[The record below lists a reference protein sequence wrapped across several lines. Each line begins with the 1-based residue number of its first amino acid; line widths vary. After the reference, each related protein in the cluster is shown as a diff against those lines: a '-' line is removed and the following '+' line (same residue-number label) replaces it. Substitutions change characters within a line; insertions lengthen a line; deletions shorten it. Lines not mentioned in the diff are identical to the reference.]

1 MKLNLIFF
9 AIFIILICKNSW
21 AFSVENAIDFAIKNN
36 HEIKLYEDKLK
47 NSKNFN
53 YRAIAEFL
61 PKISFNIQ
69 SGERVNNNY
78 LDDNR
83 NDQKKTKFHSRDI
96 SVEQNIFN
104 GFSSIINLK
113 KSDKQYI
120 IELLNL
126 KDKKQNLAVEVAR
139 FYANIFWQK
148 KNLESYKKILKFY
161 QQILDIKSQKFA
173 SKLIDK
179 EELIQEQ
186 IELSNLNQKI
196 LSEELEL
203 VKNHQDFFALVGAEF
218 EGDIKIDITKNNFK
232 KSEVLQKIEQNFLLQ
247 SKYLK
252 YQLSLDDQ
260 SSRTSEFLP
269 KISIISNISKQKNN
283 LYYADKEINNR
294 SIILNFSIPIFQ
306 QGLEFIDYK
315 SSKNQSAIVLDEYQI
330 YKNNLIADISK
341 ASDEI
346 DVTSQNLIIC
356 YEIMNFLEEK
366 KRILQSKHNAKI
378 IDLIE
383 FYNAEIALEEQK
395 ITHNKL
401 ENLLTI
407 SCYKVLGLIGEVD
420 V

>member
-1 MKLNLIFF
+1 MKLNPIFF
-9 AIFIILICKNSW
+9 AIFIILINKNSW
-21 AFSVENAIDFAIKNN
+21 AFSVENAIDFALKNN
-36 HEIKLYEDKLK
+36 YEIKLYEDKLK

-61 PKISFNIQ
+61 PKISVNIQ
-69 SGERVNNNY
+69 SGERVNNNS
-78 LDDNR
+78 LDENR
-83 NDQKKTKFHSRDI
+83 NDQKKTKFSSREI

-104 GFSSIINLK
+104 GFSSIINFK
-113 KSDKQYI
+113 KSDKQYL

-126 KDKKQNLAVEVAR
+126 KDKKQNLAVEVVK

-148 KNLESYKKILKFY
+148 KNLESYKKILKVT

-173 SKLIDK
+173 LKLIDK

-203 VKNHQDFFALVGAEF
+203 IKNHQDFFALVGAEF
-218 EGDIKIDITKNNFK
+218 EGDEKIDITKKNFK
-232 KSEVLQKIEQNFLLQ
+232 KNEVLQKIEQNFLLQ

-252 YQLSLDDQ
+252 YQLSLDDH
-260 SSRTSEFLP
+260 SSRISEFLP

-315 SSKNQSAIVLDEYQI
+315 SSKNQSEIVLDEYQI

-346 DVTSQNLIIC
+346 NATSQNLIIC
-356 YEIMNFLEEK
+356 YEILNFLEEK
-366 KRILQSKHNAKI
+366 RRIAQSKHNAKI

-401 ENLLTI
+401 ENVLTI
-407 SCYKVLGLIGEVD
+407 SCYKVLGLIGEVN

>member
-1 MKLNLIFF
+1 MKLNPIFF

-61 PKISFNIQ
+61 PKISLNIQ
-69 SGERVNNNY
+69 SGERVNNNS
-78 LDDNR
+78 LKDNQL
-83 NDQKKTKFHSRDI
+83 DQKKTKFSSREI

-113 KSDKQYI
+113 KSDKQYL

-148 KNLESYKKILKFY
+148 KNLESYKKILKITK
-161 QQILDIKSQKFA
+161 QILDIKSRKFA

-179 EELIQEQ
+179 EELIQYQ

-196 LSEELEL
+196 LSEEFEL
-203 VKNHQDFFALVGAEF
+203 IKNHQDFFSLVGAEF
-218 EGDIKIDITKNNFK
+218 VGDEKINIVKKNFK
-232 KSEVLQKIEQNFLLQ
+232 KNEVLQKIEQNFLLQ

-252 YQLSLDDQ
+252 YQLSLDEQ

-315 SSKNQSAIVLDEYQI
+315 SSKNQSEIILDEYQI

-341 ASDEI
+341 AMDEI
-346 DVTSQNLIIC
+346 DATSQNLIIC
-356 YEIMNFLEEK
+356 YEILNFLEEK
-366 KRILQSKHNAKI
+366 RRIVQSKHNAKI

-401 ENLLTI
+401 ENVLTI
-407 SCYKVLGLIGEVD
+407 SCYRVLGLIGEVN

>member
-83 NDQKKTKFHSRDI
+83 NDQKKTKFHSREI

-113 KSDKQYI
+113 KSDKQYL

-148 KNLESYKKILKFY
+148 KNLESYKKILKITK
-161 QQILDIKSQKFA
+161 QILDIKSRKFA

-203 VKNHQDFFALVGAEF
+203 IKNHQDFFALVGAEF

-315 SSKNQSAIVLDEYQI
+315 SSKNQSEIVLDEYQI

-346 DVTSQNLIIC
+346 DATSKNLIIC
-356 YEIMNFLEEK
+356 YEILNFLEEK

-407 SCYKVLGLIGEVD
+407 SCYKVLGLIGEVN

>member
-1 MKLNLIFF
+1 MKLNPIFF
-9 AIFIILICKNSW
+9 AIFIILINKNSW
-21 AFSVENAIDFAIKNN
+21 AFSVENAIDFALKNN
-36 HEIKLYEDKLK
+36 YEIKLYEDKLK

-61 PKISFNIQ
+61 PKISVNIQ
-69 SGERVNNNY
+69 SGERVNNNS
-78 LDDNR
+78 LDENR
-83 NDQKKTKFHSRDI
+83 NDQKKTKFSSREI

-104 GFSSIINLK
+104 GFSSIINFK
-113 KSDKQYI
+113 KSDKQYL

-126 KDKKQNLAVEVAR
+126 KDKKQNLAVEVVK

-148 KNLESYKKILKFY
+148 KNLESYKKILKVT

-173 SKLIDK
+173 LKLIDK

-218 EGDIKIDITKNNFK
+218 EGDEKIDITKKNFK
-232 KSEVLQKIEQNFLLQ
+232 KNEVLPKIEQNFLLQ

-315 SSKNQSAIVLDEYQI
+315 SSKNQSEIVLDEYQI

-346 DVTSQNLIIC
+346 NATSQNLIIC
-356 YEIMNFLEEK
+356 YEILNFLEEK
-366 KRILQSKHNAKI
+366 RRIAQSKHNAKI

-401 ENLLTI
+401 ENVLTI
-407 SCYKVLGLIGEVD
+407 TCYKVLGLIGEVN

>member
-21 AFSVENAIDFAIKNN
+21 AFSVENAIDFALKNN
-36 HEIKLYEDKLK
+36 YEIKLYEDKLK

-61 PKISFNIQ
+61 PKISVNIQ
-69 SGERVNNNY
+69 SGERVNNNS
-78 LDDNR
+78 LDENR
-83 NDQKKTKFHSRDI
+83 NDQKKTKFSSREI

-104 GFSSIINLK
+104 GFSSIINFK
-113 KSDKQYI
+113 KSDKQYL

-126 KDKKQNLAVEVAR
+126 KDKKQNLAVEVVK

-148 KNLESYKKILKFY
+148 KNLESYKKILKVT

-173 SKLIDK
+173 LKLIDK

-218 EGDIKIDITKNNFK
+218 EGDEKIDITKKNFK
-232 KSEVLQKIEQNFLLQ
+232 KNEVLPKIEQNFLLQ

-315 SSKNQSAIVLDEYQI
+315 SSKNQSEIVLDEYQI

-346 DVTSQNLIIC
+346 NATSQNLIIC
-356 YEIMNFLEEK
+356 YEILNFLEEK
-366 KRILQSKHNAKI
+366 RRIAQSKHNAKI

-401 ENLLTI
+401 ENVLTI
-407 SCYKVLGLIGEVD
+407 SCYKVLGLIGEVN

>member
-9 AIFIILICKNSW
+9 AIFIILINKNSW

-47 NSKNFN
+47 NSKNLN

-69 SGERVNNNY
+69 SGERVNNNS
-78 LDDNR
+78 LDENQ
-83 NDQKKTKFHSRDI
+83 NDQKKTKFSSREI

-104 GFSSIINLK
+104 GFSSIINFK
-113 KSDKQYI
+113 KSDKQYL

-148 KNLESYKKILKFY
+148 KNLESYKKILKVT

-173 SKLIDK
+173 LKLIDK

-203 VKNHQDFFALVGAEF
+203 IKNHQDFFALVGAEF
-218 EGDIKIDITKNNFK
+218 EGDEKIDITKKNFK
-232 KSEVLQKIEQNFLLQ
+232 KNEVLQKIEQNFLLQ

-315 SSKNQSAIVLDEYQI
+315 SSKNQSEIVLDEYQI

-356 YEIMNFLEEK
+356 YEILNFLEEK

-407 SCYKVLGLIGEVD
+407 SCYKVLGLIGEVN

>member
-1 MKLNLIFF
+1 MKLNPIFF

-36 HEIKLYEDKLK
+36 YEIKLCEDKLK

-61 PKISFNIQ
+61 PKISVNIQ
-69 SGERVNNNY
+69 SGERVNNNSSK
-78 LDDNR
+78 DDLIN
-83 NDQKKTKFHSRDI
+83 QKKTKFNSREI

-104 GFSSIINLK
+104 GFSSVINLK
-113 KSDKQYI
+113 KSDKQYL

-148 KNLESYKKILKFY
+148 KNLESYKKILNITQK
-161 QQILDIKSQKFA
+161 ILDIKSRKFA

-179 EELIQEQ
+179 EELIQYQ

-203 VKNHQDFFALVGAEF
+203 IKNHQDFYSLVGAEF
-218 EGDIKIDITKNNFK
+218 VGDEKINIAKKSFK
-232 KSEVLQKIEQNFLLQ
+232 KNEVLQKIEQNFLLQ

-252 YQLSLDDQ
+252 YQLSLDEQ
-260 SSRTSEFLP
+260 SSRISEFLP

-306 QGLEFIDYK
+306 QGLEFIEYK
-315 SSKNQSAIVLDEYQI
+315 SSKSQSEIVLDEYQI

-346 DVTSQNLIIC
+346 DASSQNLIIC
-356 YEIMNFLEEK
+356 YKILNFLEEK
-366 KRILQSKHNAKI
+366 RRIIQSKHNAKI

-395 ITHNKL
+395 ITQNKL
-401 ENLLTI
+401 ENVLTI
-407 SCYKVLGLIGEVD
+407 SCYKVLGLIGEVN

>member
-1 MKLNLIFF
+1 MKLNPIFF
-9 AIFIILICKNSW
+9 TIFIILICKNSW
-21 AFSVENAIDFAIKNN
+21 AFSVENAIDFALKNN
-36 HEIKLYEDKLK
+36 YEIKLYEDKLK

-61 PKISFNIQ
+61 PKISVNIQ
-69 SGERVNNNY
+69 SGERVNNNS
-78 LDDNR
+78 LDENR
-83 NDQKKTKFHSRDI
+83 NDQKKTKFSSREI

-104 GFSSIINLK
+104 GFSSIINFK
-113 KSDKQYI
+113 KSDKQYL

-126 KDKKQNLAVEVAR
+126 KDKKQNLAVEVVK

-148 KNLESYKKILKFY
+148 KNLESYKKILKVT

-173 SKLIDK
+173 LKLIDK
-179 EELIQEQ
+179 EELIQEKIQ
-186 IELSNLNQKI
+186 LSNLNQKI

-218 EGDIKIDITKNNFK
+218 EGDKKIDITKNNFK
-232 KSEVLQKIEQNFLLQ
+232 KNKVLQKIEQNFLLQ

-315 SSKNQSAIVLDEYQI
+315 SSKNQSEIVLDEYQI

-346 DVTSQNLIIC
+346 NATSQNLIIC
-356 YEIMNFLEEK
+356 YEILNFLEEK
-366 KRILQSKHNAKI
+366 RRIAQSKHNAKI

-401 ENLLTI
+401 ENVLTI
-407 SCYKVLGLIGEVD
+407 TCYKVLGLIGEVN

>member
-1 MKLNLIFF
+1 MKLNPIFF
-9 AIFIILICKNSW
+9 AIFIILINKNSW
-21 AFSVENAIDFAIKNN
+21 AFSVENAIDFALKNN

-47 NSKNFN
+47 NSKNLN

-61 PKISFNIQ
+61 PKISVNIQ
-69 SGERVNNNY
+69 SGERVNNNS
-78 LDDNR
+78 LDENR
-83 NDQKKTKFHSRDI
+83 NDQKKTKFSSREI

-104 GFSSIINLK
+104 GFSSIINFK
-113 KSDKQYI
+113 KSDKQYL

-126 KDKKQNLAVEVAR
+126 KDKKQNLAVEVVK

-148 KNLESYKKILKFY
+148 KNLESYKKILKVT

-173 SKLIDK
+173 LKLIDK

-203 VKNHQDFFALVGAEF
+203 IKNHQDFFALVGAEF
-218 EGDIKIDITKNNFK
+218 EGDEKIDITKKNFK
-232 KSEVLQKIEQNFLLQ
+232 KNEVLQKIEQNFLLQ

-252 YQLSLDDQ
+252 YQLSLDDH
-260 SSRTSEFLP
+260 SSRISEFLP

-283 LYYADKEINNR
+283 LYYAGKEINNR

-315 SSKNQSAIVLDEYQI
+315 SSKNQSEIVLDEYQI

-346 DVTSQNLIIC
+346 DATSQNLIIC
-356 YEIMNFLEEK
+356 YEIINFLEEK
-366 KRILQSKHNAKI
+366 RRIVQSKHNAKI

-407 SCYKVLGLIGEVD
+407 SCYKVLGLIGEVN

>member
-1 MKLNLIFF
+1 MKLNPIFF

-61 PKISFNIQ
+61 PKISLNIQ
-69 SGERVNNNY
+69 SGERVNNNS
-78 LDDNR
+78 LKDNQL
-83 NDQKKTKFHSRDI
+83 DQKKTKFSSREI

-113 KSDKQYI
+113 KSDKQYL

-148 KNLESYKKILKFY
+148 KNLESYKKILKITK
-161 QQILDIKSQKFA
+161 QILDIKSRKFA

-179 EELIQEQ
+179 EELIQYQ

-196 LSEELEL
+196 LSEEFEL
-203 VKNHQDFFALVGAEF
+203 IKNHQDFFSLVGAEF
-218 EGDIKIDITKNNFK
+218 VGDEKINITKKNFK
-232 KSEVLQKIEQNFLLQ
+232 KNEVLQKIEQNFLLQ

-252 YQLSLDDQ
+252 YQLSLDEQ

-315 SSKNQSAIVLDEYQI
+315 SSKNQSEIILDEYQI

-341 ASDEI
+341 AMDEI
-346 DVTSQNLIIC
+346 DATSQNLIIC
-356 YEIMNFLEEK
+356 YEILNFLEEK
-366 KRILQSKHNAKI
+366 RRIVQSKHNAKI

-401 ENLLTI
+401 ENVLTI
-407 SCYKVLGLIGEVD
+407 SCYRVLGLIGEVN

>member
-1 MKLNLIFF
+1 MKLNPIFF

-69 SGERVNNNY
+69 SGERVNNNS
-78 LDDNR
+78 LDENQ
-83 NDQKKTKFHSRDI
+83 NDQKKTKFSSREI

-113 KSDKQYI
+113 KSDKQYL

-148 KNLESYKKILKFY
+148 KNLESYKKILKIT

-186 IELSNLNQKI
+186 IVLSNLNQKI

-218 EGDIKIDITKNNFK
+218 EGDKKIDITKNNFK

-315 SSKNQSAIVLDEYQI
+315 SSKNQSEIVLDEYQI

-341 ASDEI
+341 VSDEI
-346 DVTSQNLIIC
+346 DATSKNLIIC
-356 YEIMNFLEEK
+356 YEILNFLEEK

>member
-1 MKLNLIFF
+1 MKLNPIFF

-36 HEIKLYEDKLK
+36 HEIKLYEDKLN

-61 PKISFNIQ
+61 PKISVNIQ
-69 SGERVNNNY
+69 SGERVNNNSSEGD
-78 LDDNR
+78 LINP
-83 NDQKKTKFHSRDI
+83 KKTKFSYREI

-113 KSDKQYI
+113 KSDKQYL

-148 KNLESYKKILKFY
+148 KNLESYKKILKITK
-161 QQILDIKSQKFA
+161 QILDIKSRKFA
-173 SKLIDK
+173 LKLIDK
-179 EELIQEQ
+179 EELIQYQ

-203 VKNHQDFFALVGAEF
+203 IKNHQDFYSLVGAEF
-218 EGDIKIDITKNNFK
+218 VGDEKINIAKKNFK
-232 KSEVLQKIEQNFLLQ
+232 KNGVLQKIEQNFLVQ

-252 YQLSLDDQ
+252 YQLSLDEQ
-260 SSRTSEFLP
+260 GSRTSEFLP

-283 LYYADKEINNR
+283 LYYANKEINNR

-315 SSKNQSAIVLDEYQI
+315 SSKNQSEIILDEYQI

-341 ASDEI
+341 AMDEI
-346 DVTSQNLIIC
+346 DATSQNLLIC
-356 YEIMNFLEEK
+356 YEILNFLEEK
-366 KRILQSKHNAKI
+366 RRIVQSKHNAKI

-401 ENLLTI
+401 ENVLTI
-407 SCYKVLGLIGEVD
+407 SCYRVLGLIGEVN

>member
-1 MKLNLIFF
+1 MKLNPIFF
-9 AIFIILICKNSW
+9 AILIILINKNSW

-61 PKISFNIQ
+61 PKISVNIQ
-69 SGERVNNNY
+69 SGKRVNNNS
-78 LDDNR
+78 LDENQ
-83 NDQKKTKFHSRDI
+83 NNQQKTKFSSREVSI
-96 SVEQNIFN
+96 EQNIFN

-113 KSDKQYI
+113 KSDKKYL

-186 IELSNLNQKI
+186 IQLSNLNQKI

-203 VKNHQDFFALVGAEF
+203 IKNHHDFFALVGAEF
-218 EGDIKIDITKNNFK
+218 EGDKKIDISKKNFK
-232 KSEVLQKIEQNFLLQ
+232 KNEVLQKIEQNFLLQ

-260 SSRTSEFLP
+260 SSWTSEFLP

-294 SIILNFSIPIFQ
+294 SIIFNFSIPIFQ

-315 SSKNQSAIVLDEYQI
+315 SSKNQSEIVLDEYQI
-330 YKNNLIADISK
+330 YKKNLIADISK
-341 ASDEI
+341 TSDEI
-346 DVTSQNLIIC
+346 EATSQNLIIC
-356 YEIMNFLEEK
+356 YEILNFLEEK
-366 KRILQSKHNAKI
+366 KHILQSKHNAKI

-395 ITHNKL
+395 ITHHKL
-401 ENLLTI
+401 ENVLTI
-407 SCYKVLGLIGEVD
+407 SCYKVLGLIGEINV
-420 V
+420 

>member
-1 MKLNLIFF
+1 MKLNPIFF
-9 AIFIILICKNSW
+9 AIFIILINKNSW
-21 AFSVENAIDFAIKNN
+21 AFSVENAIDFALKNN
-36 HEIKLYEDKLK
+36 YEIKLYEDKLK

-61 PKISFNIQ
+61 PKISVNIQ
-69 SGERVNNNY
+69 SGERVNNNS
-78 LDDNR
+78 LDENR
-83 NDQKKTKFHSRDI
+83 NDQKKTKFSSREI

-104 GFSSIINLK
+104 GFSSIINFK
-113 KSDKQYI
+113 KSDKQYL

-148 KNLESYKKILKFY
+148 KNLESYKKILKIT

-173 SKLIDK
+173 LKLIDK

-203 VKNHQDFFALVGAEF
+203 IKNHQDFFALVGAEF
-218 EGDIKIDITKNNFK
+218 EGDEKIDITKKNFK
-232 KSEVLQKIEQNFLLQ
+232 RNEVLQKIEQNFLLQ

-315 SSKNQSAIVLDEYQI
+315 SSKNQSEIVLDEYQI

-341 ASDEI
+341 VSDEI
-346 DVTSQNLIIC
+346 DATSKNLIIC
-356 YEIMNFLEEK
+356 YEILNFLEEK
-366 KRILQSKHNAKI
+366 RRIVQLKHNAKI

-401 ENLLTI
+401 ENVLTI
-407 SCYKVLGLIGEVD
+407 SCYKVLGLIGEVN

>member
-47 NSKNFN
+47 NSKKFN

-83 NDQKKTKFHSRDI
+83 NDQKKTKFHSREV

-113 KSDKQYI
+113 KSDKQYL

-148 KNLESYKKILKFY
+148 KNLESYKKILKIT
-161 QQILDIKSQKFA
+161 QQVLDIKSRKFA

-186 IELSNLNQKI
+186 IVLSNLNQKI

-218 EGDIKIDITKNNFK
+218 EGDKKIDITKNNFK

-306 QGLEFIDYK
+306 QGIEFIDYK
-315 SSKNQSAIVLDEYQI
+315 SSKNQSEIVLDEYQI

-341 ASDEI
+341 VSDEI
-346 DVTSQNLIIC
+346 DATSKNLIIC
-356 YEIMNFLEEK
+356 YEILNFLEEK

>member
-1 MKLNLIFF
+1 MKLNPIFF
-9 AIFIILICKNSW
+9 AIFIILINKNSW
-21 AFSVENAIDFAIKNN
+21 AFSVENAIDFALKNN
-36 HEIKLYEDKLK
+36 YEIKLYEDKLK

-61 PKISFNIQ
+61 PKISVNIQ
-69 SGERVNNNY
+69 SGERVNNNS
-78 LDDNR
+78 LDENR
-83 NDQKKTKFHSRDI
+83 NDKKKTKFSSREI

-104 GFSSIINLK
+104 GFSSIINFK
-113 KSDKQYI
+113 KSDKQYL

-126 KDKKQNLAVEVAR
+126 KDKKQNLAVEVVK

-148 KNLESYKKILKFY
+148 KNLESYKKILKVT

-173 SKLIDK
+173 LKLIDK

-203 VKNHQDFFALVGAEF
+203 IKNHQDFFALVGAEF
-218 EGDIKIDITKNNFK
+218 EGNEKIDITKKNFK
-232 KSEVLQKIEQNFLLQ
+232 KNEVLQKIEQNFLLQ

-283 LYYADKEINNR
+283 LYYTEKEINNR

-315 SSKNQSAIVLDEYQI
+315 SSKNQSEIVLDEYQI

-346 DVTSQNLIIC
+346 DATSQNLIIC
-356 YEIMNFLEEK
+356 YEILNFLEEK
-366 KRILQSKHNAKI
+366 RRIVQSKHNAKI

-407 SCYKVLGLIGEVD
+407 SCYKVLGLIGEVN

>member
-1 MKLNLIFF
+1 MKLNPIFF
-9 AIFIILICKNSW
+9 AIFIILINKNSW
-21 AFSVENAIDFAIKNN
+21 AFSVENAIDFALKNN
-36 HEIKLYEDKLK
+36 YEIKLYEDKLK

-61 PKISFNIQ
+61 PKISVNIQ
-69 SGERVNNNY
+69 SGERVNNNS
-78 LDDNR
+78 LDENR
-83 NDQKKTKFHSRDI
+83 NDQKKTKFSSREI

-104 GFSSIINLK
+104 GFSSIINFK
-113 KSDKQYI
+113 KSDKQYL

-126 KDKKQNLAVEVAR
+126 KDKKQNLAVEVVK

-148 KNLESYKKILKFY
+148 KNLESYKKILKVT

-173 SKLIDK
+173 LKLIDK

-218 EGDIKIDITKNNFK
+218 EGDEKIDITKKNFK
-232 KSEVLQKIEQNFLLQ
+232 KNEVLQKIEQNFLLQ

-315 SSKNQSAIVLDEYQI
+315 SSKNQSEIVLDEYQI

-346 DVTSQNLIIC
+346 NATSQNLIIC
-356 YEIMNFLEEK
+356 YEILNFLEEK
-366 KRILQSKHNAKI
+366 RRIVQSKHNAKI

-401 ENLLTI
+401 ENVLTI
-407 SCYKVLGLIGEVD
+407 TCYKVLGLIGEVN

>member
-1 MKLNLIFF
+1 MKLNPIFF
-9 AIFIILICKNSW
+9 AIFIILINKNSW
-21 AFSVENAIDFAIKNN
+21 AFSVENAIDFALKNN

-61 PKISFNIQ
+61 PKISVNIQ
-69 SGERVNNNY
+69 SGERVNNNS
-78 LDDNR
+78 LDENR
-83 NDQKKTKFHSRDI
+83 NDQKKTKFSSREI

-104 GFSSIINLK
+104 GFSSIINFK
-113 KSDKQYI
+113 KSDKQYL

-126 KDKKQNLAVEVAR
+126 KDKKQNLAVEVVK
-139 FYANIFWQK
+139 FYANIFWHK
-148 KNLESYKKILKFY
+148 KNLESYKKILKVT

-173 SKLIDK
+173 LKLIDK

-203 VKNHQDFFALVGAEF
+203 IKNHQDFFALVGAEF
-218 EGDIKIDITKNNFK
+218 DGDEKIDITKKNFK
-232 KSEVLQKIEQNFLLQ
+232 KNEVLQKIEQNFLLQ

-315 SSKNQSAIVLDEYQI
+315 SSKNQSEIVLDEYQI

-346 DVTSQNLIIC
+346 NATSQNLIIC
-356 YEIMNFLEEK
+356 YEILNFLEEK
-366 KRILQSKHNAKI
+366 RRIVQSKHNAKI

-401 ENLLTI
+401 ENVLTI
-407 SCYKVLGLIGEVD
+407 SCYKVLGLIGEVN

>member
-1 MKLNLIFF
+1 MKLNPIFF
-9 AIFIILICKNSW
+9 AIFIILINKNSW

-47 NSKNFN
+47 NSKNLN

-61 PKISFNIQ
+61 PKISVNIQ
-69 SGERVNNNY
+69 SGERVNNNS
-78 LDDNR
+78 LGENR
-83 NDQKKTKFHSRDI
+83 NDQKKTKFSSREI

-104 GFSSIINLK
+104 GFSSIINFK
-113 KSDKQYI
+113 KSDKQYL

-148 KNLESYKKILKFY
+148 KNLESYKKILKIT

-173 SKLIDK
+173 LKLIDK

-203 VKNHQDFFALVGAEF
+203 IKNYQDFFALVGAEF
-218 EGDIKIDITKNNFK
+218 EGDEKIDITKKNFK
-232 KSEVLQKIEQNFLLQ
+232 KNEVLQKIEQNFLLQ

-294 SIILNFSIPIFQ
+294 SIVLNFSIPIFQ

-315 SSKNQSAIVLDEYQI
+315 SSKNQSEIVLDEYRI

-346 DVTSQNLIIC
+346 NATSQNLIIC
-356 YEIMNFLEEK
+356 YEILNFLEEK
-366 KRILQSKHNAKI
+366 RRILQSKHNAKI

-395 ITHNKL
+395 ITHHKL

-407 SCYKVLGLIGEVD
+407 SCYKGLGVIGEINV
-420 V
+420 

>member
-1 MKLNLIFF
+1 MKLNPIFF
-9 AIFIILICKNSW
+9 AIFIILINKNSW

-61 PKISFNIQ
+61 PKISVNIQ
-69 SGERVNNNY
+69 SGERVNNNS
-78 LDDNR
+78 LDENR
-83 NDQKKTKFHSRDI
+83 NDQKKTKFSSREI

-104 GFSSIINLK
+104 GFSSIINFK
-113 KSDKQYI
+113 KSDKQYL

-126 KDKKQNLAVEVAR
+126 KDKKQNLAVEVVK

-148 KNLESYKKILKFY
+148 KNLESYKKILKVT

-173 SKLIDK
+173 LKLIDK

-203 VKNHQDFFALVGAEF
+203 IKNHQDFFALVGAEF
-218 EGDIKIDITKNNFK
+218 EGDEKIDITKKNFK
-232 KSEVLQKIEQNFLLQ
+232 KNEVLQKIEQNFLLQ

-315 SSKNQSAIVLDEYQI
+315 SSKNQSEIVLDEYQI

-346 DVTSQNLIIC
+346 DATSQNLIIC
-356 YEIMNFLEEK
+356 YEILNFLEEK
-366 KRILQSKHNAKI
+366 RRIVQSKHNAKI

-401 ENLLTI
+401 ENVLTI
-407 SCYKVLGLIGEVD
+407 SCYKVLGLIGEVN

>member
-1 MKLNLIFF
+1 MKLNQIFF
-9 AIFIILICKNSW
+9 AIFIILINKNSW

-78 LDDNR
+78 LGDNR
-83 NDQKKTKFHSRDI
+83 NDQKKTKFHSREI

-113 KSDKQYI
+113 KSDKQYL

-148 KNLESYKKILKFY
+148 KNLESYKKILKIT
-161 QQILDIKSQKFA
+161 QQILDIKSRKFA

-186 IELSNLNQKI
+186 IVLSNLNQKI

-203 VKNHQDFFALVGAEF
+203 IKNHQDFFALVGAEF
-218 EGDIKIDITKNNFK
+218 EGDKKINITKNNFK
-232 KSEVLQKIEQNFLLQ
+232 KNEVLQKIEQNFLLQ

-252 YQLSLDDQ
+252 YQLSLDEQ

-269 KISIISNISKQKNN
+269 KISIISNVSKQKNN

-315 SSKNQSAIVLDEYQI
+315 FSKNQSEIILDEYQI

-346 DVTSQNLIIC
+346 DATSQNLIIC
-356 YEIMNFLEEK
+356 YEILNFLEEK
-366 KRILQSKHNAKI
+366 KRIVQSKYNAKI

-383 FYNAEIALEEQK
+383 FYDAEIALEEQK

>member
-1 MKLNLIFF
+1 MKLNPIFF

-61 PKISFNIQ
+61 PKISLNIK
-69 SGERVNNNY
+69 SGERVNNNS
-78 LDDNR
+78 LKDNQL
-83 NDQKKTKFHSRDI
+83 DQKKTKFSSREI

-113 KSDKQYI
+113 KSDKQYL

-148 KNLESYKKILKFY
+148 KNLESYKKILKITK
-161 QQILDIKSQKFA
+161 QILDIKSRKFA

-179 EELIQEQ
+179 EELIQYQ

-196 LSEELEL
+196 LSEEFEL
-203 VKNHQDFFALVGAEF
+203 IKNHQDFFSLVGAEF
-218 EGDIKIDITKNNFK
+218 VGVEKINIVKKNFK
-232 KSEVLQKIEQNFLLQ
+232 KNEVLQKIEQNFLLQ

-252 YQLSLDDQ
+252 YQLSLDEQ

-315 SSKNQSAIVLDEYQI
+315 SSKNQSEIILDEYQI

-341 ASDEI
+341 AMDEI
-346 DVTSQNLIIC
+346 DATSQNLIIC
-356 YEIMNFLEEK
+356 YEILNFLEEK
-366 KRILQSKHNAKI
+366 RRIVQSKHNAKI

-401 ENLLTI
+401 ENVLTI
-407 SCYKVLGLIGEVD
+407 SCYRVLGLIGEVN

>member
-1 MKLNLIFF
+1 
-9 AIFIILICKNSW
+9 
-21 AFSVENAIDFAIKNN
+21 
-36 HEIKLYEDKLK
+36 
-47 NSKNFN
+47 
-53 YRAIAEFL
+53 
-61 PKISFNIQ
+61 
-69 SGERVNNNY
+69 
-78 LDDNR
+78 
-83 NDQKKTKFHSRDI
+83 
-96 SVEQNIFN
+96 
-104 GFSSIINLK
+104 
-113 KSDKQYI
+113 
-120 IELLNL
+120 L

-148 KNLESYKKILKFY
+148 KNLESYKKILKIT
-161 QQILDIKSQKFA
+161 QQILDIKSRKFA

-179 EELIQEQ
+179 EELIQYQ

-203 VKNHQDFFALVGAEF
+203 IKNHQDFFSLVGAEF
-218 EGDIKIDITKNNFK
+218 VGDEKINITKKSFK
-232 KSEVLQKIEQNFLLQ
+232 KNEVLQKIEQNLLLQ

-252 YQLSLDDQ
+252 YQLSLDEQ

-283 LYYADKEINNR
+283 LYYAEKEINNR

-315 SSKNQSAIVLDEYQI
+315 SSKNQSEIVLDEYQI

-346 DVTSQNLIIC
+346 DATSKNLIIC
-356 YEIMNFLEEK
+356 YEILNFLEEK
-366 KRILQSKHNAKI
+366 KRIVQSKHNAKI

-395 ITHNKL
+395 ITQNKL
-401 ENLLTI
+401 ENVLTI
-407 SCYKVLGLIGEVD
+407 SCYKVVGLIGEINV
-420 V
+420 

>member
-1 MKLNLIFF
+1 MKLNPIFF

-36 HEIKLYEDKLK
+36 HEIKLYEDKLN

-61 PKISFNIQ
+61 PKISVNIQ
-69 SGERVNNNY
+69 SGERVNNNSSEGD
-78 LDDNR
+78 LIN
-83 NDQKKTKFHSRDI
+83 QKKTKFSSREI

-113 KSDKQYI
+113 KSDKQYL

-148 KNLESYKKILKFY
+148 KNLESYKKILKITK
-161 QQILDIKSQKFA
+161 QILDIKSRKFA
-173 SKLIDK
+173 LKLIDK
-179 EELIQEQ
+179 EELIQYQ

-203 VKNHQDFFALVGAEF
+203 IKNHQDFYSLVGAEF
-218 EGDIKIDITKNNFK
+218 VGDEKINIAKKNFK
-232 KSEVLQKIEQNFLLQ
+232 KNGVLQKIEQNFLVQ

-252 YQLSLDDQ
+252 YQLSLDEQ
-260 SSRTSEFLP
+260 GSRTSEFLP

-283 LYYADKEINNR
+283 LYYANKEINNR

-315 SSKNQSAIVLDEYQI
+315 SSKNQSEIILDEYQI

-341 ASDEI
+341 AMDEI
-346 DVTSQNLIIC
+346 DATSQNLLIC
-356 YEIMNFLEEK
+356 YEILNFLEEK
-366 KRILQSKHNAKI
+366 RRIVQSKHNAKI

-401 ENLLTI
+401 ENVLTI
-407 SCYKVLGLIGEVD
+407 SCYRVLGLIGEVN

>member
-1 MKLNLIFF
+1 MKLNPIFF
-9 AIFIILICKNSW
+9 AILIILINKNSW

-61 PKISFNIQ
+61 PKISLNIQ
-69 SGERVNNNY
+69 SGKRVNNNS
-78 LDDNR
+78 LDENQ
-83 NDQKKTKFHSRDI
+83 NNQQKTKFSSREI
-96 SVEQNIFN
+96 SIEQNIFN

-113 KSDKQYI
+113 KSDKKYL

-186 IELSNLNQKI
+186 IQLSNLNQKI

-203 VKNHQDFFALVGAEF
+203 IKNHHDFFALVGAEF
-218 EGDIKIDITKNNFK
+218 EGDKKIDITKNNFK
-232 KSEVLQKIEQNFLLQ
+232 KNEVLQKIEKNFLLQ

-260 SSRTSEFLP
+260 SSWTSEFLP

-315 SSKNQSAIVLDEYQI
+315 SSKNQSEIVLDEYQI
-330 YKNNLIADISK
+330 YKKNLIADISK
-341 ASDEI
+341 TSDEI
-346 DVTSQNLIIC
+346 EATSQNLIIC
-356 YEIMNFLEEK
+356 YEILNFLEEK

-407 SCYKVLGLIGEVD
+407 SCYKVLGLIGEINV
-420 V
+420 

>member
-1 MKLNLIFF
+1 MKLNPIFF
-9 AIFIILICKNSW
+9 TIFIILICKNSW

-61 PKISFNIQ
+61 PKISFSIQ
-69 SGERVNNNY
+69 SGERVNNNS
-78 LDDNR
+78 LDENQ
-83 NDQKKTKFHSRDI
+83 NDQKKTKFSSREI

-113 KSDKQYI
+113 KSDKQYL

-179 EELIQEQ
+179 EELIQEKIQ
-186 IELSNLNQKI
+186 LSNLNQKI

-218 EGDIKIDITKNNFK
+218 EGDKKIDITKNNFK
-232 KSEVLQKIEQNFLLQ
+232 KNKVLQKIEQNFLLQ

-315 SSKNQSAIVLDEYQI
+315 SSKNQSEIVLDEYQI

-346 DVTSQNLIIC
+346 DATSKNLIIC
-356 YEIMNFLEEK
+356 YEILNFLEEK
-366 KRILQSKHNAKI
+366 RRIVQSKHNAKI

-401 ENLLTI
+401 ENVLTI
-407 SCYKVLGLIGEVD
+407 SCYKVLGLIGEVN

>member
-83 NDQKKTKFHSRDI
+83 NDQKKTKFHSREV

-113 KSDKQYI
+113 KSDKQYL

-148 KNLESYKKILKFY
+148 KNLESYKKILKVY

-283 LYYADKEINNR
+283 LYYAGKEINNR

-306 QGLEFIDYK
+306 QGLEFIEYK
-315 SSKNQSAIVLDEYQI
+315 SSKNQSEIVLDEYQI

-341 ASDEI
+341 TSDEI
-346 DVTSQNLIIC
+346 EATSQNLIIC
-356 YEIMNFLEEK
+356 YEILNFLEEK
-366 KRILQSKHNAKI
+366 KRILQLKHNAKI

-395 ITHNKL
+395 ITHHKL

-407 SCYKVLGLIGEVD
+407 SCYKVLGLIGEINV
-420 V
+420 

>member
-1 MKLNLIFF
+1 MKLNPIFF
-9 AIFIILICKNSW
+9 AIFIILINKNSW
-21 AFSVENAIDFAIKNN
+21 AFSVENAIDFALKNN

-47 NSKNFN
+47 NSKNLN

-61 PKISFNIQ
+61 PKISVNIQ
-69 SGERVNNNY
+69 SGERVNNNS
-78 LDDNR
+78 LDENR
-83 NDQKKTKFHSRDI
+83 NDQKKTKFSSREI

-104 GFSSIINLK
+104 GFSSIINFK
-113 KSDKQYI
+113 KSDKQYL

-126 KDKKQNLAVEVAR
+126 KDKKQNLAVEVVK

-148 KNLESYKKILKFY
+148 KNLESYKKILKIT

-173 SKLIDK
+173 LKLIDK

-203 VKNHQDFFALVGAEF
+203 IKNYQDFFALVGAEF
-218 EGDIKIDITKNNFK
+218 EGDEKIDITKKNFK
-232 KSEVLQKIEQNFLLQ
+232 KNEVLQKIEQNFLLQ

-294 SIILNFSIPIFQ
+294 SIVLNFSIPIFQ

-315 SSKNQSAIVLDEYQI
+315 SSKNQSEIVLDEYRI

-346 DVTSQNLIIC
+346 NATSQNLIIC
-356 YEIMNFLEEK
+356 YEILNFLEEK
-366 KRILQSKHNAKI
+366 RRIVQSKHNAKI

-407 SCYKVLGLIGEVD
+407 SCYKVLGLIGEVN

>member
-1 MKLNLIFF
+1 MKLNPIFF
-9 AIFIILICKNSW
+9 AIFIILINKNSW
-21 AFSVENAIDFAIKNN
+21 AFSVENAIDFALKNN

-61 PKISFNIQ
+61 PKISVNIQ
-69 SGERVNNNY
+69 SGERVNNNS
-78 LDDNR
+78 LDENR
-83 NDQKKTKFHSRDI
+83 NDQKKTKFSSREI

-104 GFSSIINLK
+104 GFSSIINFK
-113 KSDKQYI
+113 KSDKQYL

-126 KDKKQNLAVEVAR
+126 KDKKQNLAVEVVK

-148 KNLESYKKILKFY
+148 KNLESYKKILKVN
-161 QQILDIKSQKFA
+161 QQILHIKSQKFA
-173 SKLIDK
+173 LKLIDK

-203 VKNHQDFFALVGAEF
+203 IKNHQDFFALVGAEF
-218 EGDIKIDITKNNFK
+218 EGDEKIDITKKNFK
-232 KSEVLQKIEQNFLLQ
+232 KNEVLQKIEQNFLLQ

-315 SSKNQSAIVLDEYQI
+315 SSKNQSEIVLDEYQI

-346 DVTSQNLIIC
+346 NATSQNLIIC
-356 YEIMNFLEEK
+356 YEILNFLEEK
-366 KRILQSKHNAKI
+366 RRIVQSKHNAKI

-401 ENLLTI
+401 ENVLTI
-407 SCYKVLGLIGEVD
+407 SCYKVLGLIGEVN

>member
-1 MKLNLIFF
+1 MKLNPIFF
-9 AIFIILICKNSW
+9 AILIILINKNSW

-61 PKISFNIQ
+61 PKISVNIQ
-69 SGERVNNNY
+69 SGKRVNNNS
-78 LDDNR
+78 LDENQ
-83 NDQKKTKFHSRDI
+83 NNQQKTKFSSREI
-96 SVEQNIFN
+96 SIEQNIFN

-113 KSDKQYI
+113 KSDKKYL

-186 IELSNLNQKI
+186 IQLSNLNQKI
-196 LSEELEL
+196 LSEELQL
-203 VKNHQDFFALVGAEF
+203 IKNHHDFFALVGAEF
-218 EGDIKIDITKNNFK
+218 EGDKKIDITKNNFK

-260 SSRTSEFLP
+260 SSWTSEFLP

-315 SSKNQSAIVLDEYQI
+315 SSKNQSEIVLDEYQI

-341 ASDEI
+341 TSDEI
-346 DVTSQNLIIC
+346 EATSQNLIIC
-356 YEIMNFLEEK
+356 YKILNFLEEK
-366 KRILQSKHNAKI
+366 KRILQLKHNAKI

-395 ITHNKL
+395 ITHHKL
-401 ENLLTI
+401 ENVLTI
-407 SCYKVLGLIGEVD
+407 SCYKVLGLIGEINV
-420 V
+420 

>member
-83 NDQKKTKFHSRDI
+83 NDQKKTKFHSREI

-113 KSDKQYI
+113 KSDKQYL

-148 KNLESYKKILKFY
+148 KNLESYKKILKIT
-161 QQILDIKSQKFA
+161 QQVLDIKSQKFA

-203 VKNHQDFFALVGAEF
+203 IKNHQDFFALVGAEF
-218 EGDIKIDITKNNFK
+218 EGDKKINITKNNFK
-232 KSEVLQKIEQNFLLQ
+232 KNEVLQKIEQNFLLQ

-315 SSKNQSAIVLDEYQI
+315 SSKNQSEIVLDEYQI

-346 DVTSQNLIIC
+346 DATSKNLIIC
-356 YEIMNFLEEK
+356 YEILNFLEEK

-407 SCYKVLGLIGEVD
+407 SCYKVLGLIGEVN

>member
-1 MKLNLIFF
+1 MKLNPIFF
-9 AIFIILICKNSW
+9 AIFIILINKNSW
-21 AFSVENAIDFAIKNN
+21 AFSVENAIDFALKNN
-36 HEIKLYEDKLK
+36 YEIKLYEDKLK

-61 PKISFNIQ
+61 PKISVNIQ
-69 SGERVNNNY
+69 SGERVNNNS
-78 LDDNR
+78 LDENR
-83 NDQKKTKFHSRDI
+83 NDQKKTKFSSREI

-113 KSDKQYI
+113 KSDKQYL

-148 KNLESYKKILKFY
+148 KNLESYKKILKIT
-161 QQILDIKSQKFA
+161 QQVLDIKSRKFA

-186 IELSNLNQKI
+186 IVLSNLNQKI
-196 LSEELEL
+196 LSEELESI
-203 VKNHQDFFALVGAEF
+203 KNHQDFFALVGAEF
-218 EGDIKIDITKNNFK
+218 EGDKKIDITKNNFK
-232 KSEVLQKIEQNFLLQ
+232 KNEVLQKIEQNFLLQ

-252 YQLSLDDQ
+252 YQLSLDEQ

-294 SIILNFSIPIFQ
+294 SIIINFSIPIFQ

-346 DVTSQNLIIC
+346 DATSKNLIIC
-356 YEIMNFLEEK
+356 YEILNFLEEK
-366 KRILQSKHNAKI
+366 KRIVQSKHNAKI

>member
-1 MKLNLIFF
+1 MKLNPIFF
-9 AIFIILICKNSW
+9 AIFIILINKNSW
-21 AFSVENAIDFAIKNN
+21 AFSVENAIDFALKNN
-36 HEIKLYEDKLK
+36 YEIKLYEDKLK

-61 PKISFNIQ
+61 PKISVNIQ
-69 SGERVNNNY
+69 SGERVNNNS
-78 LDDNR
+78 LDENR
-83 NDQKKTKFHSRDI
+83 NDQKKTKFSSREI

-104 GFSSIINLK
+104 GFSSIINFK
-113 KSDKQYI
+113 KSDKQYL

-126 KDKKQNLAVEVAR
+126 KDKKQNLAVEVVK

-148 KNLESYKKILKFY
+148 KNLESYKKILKVT

-173 SKLIDK
+173 LKLIDK

-218 EGDIKIDITKNNFK
+218 EGDEKIDITKKNFK
-232 KSEVLQKIEQNFLLQ
+232 KNEVLPKIEQNFLLQ

-315 SSKNQSAIVLDEYQI
+315 SSKNQSEIVLDEYQI

-346 DVTSQNLIIC
+346 DATSQNLIIC
-356 YEIMNFLEEK
+356 YEILNFLEEK
-366 KRILQSKHNAKI
+366 RRIAQSKHNAKI

-401 ENLLTI
+401 ENVLTI
-407 SCYKVLGLIGEVD
+407 SCYKVLGLIGEVN

>member
-1 MKLNLIFF
+1 MKLNPIFF
-9 AIFIILICKNSW
+9 TIFIILICKNSW

-61 PKISFNIQ
+61 PKISFSIQ
-69 SGERVNNNY
+69 SGERVNNNS
-78 LDDNR
+78 LDENQ
-83 NDQKKTKFHSRDI
+83 NDQKKTKFSSREI

-113 KSDKQYI
+113 KSDKQYL

-179 EELIQEQ
+179 EELIQEKIQ
-186 IELSNLNQKI
+186 LSNLNQKI

-218 EGDIKIDITKNNFK
+218 EGDKKIDITKNNFK
-232 KSEVLQKIEQNFLLQ
+232 KNKVLQKIEQNFLLQ

-315 SSKNQSAIVLDEYQI
+315 SSKNQSEIVLDEYQI

-346 DVTSQNLIIC
+346 DATSKNLIIC
-356 YEIMNFLEEK
+356 YEILNFLEEK
-366 KRILQSKHNAKI
+366 RRIAQSKHNAKI

-401 ENLLTI
+401 ENVLTI
-407 SCYKVLGLIGEVD
+407 SCYKVLGLIGEVN

>member
-1 MKLNLIFF
+1 MKLNPIFF
-9 AIFIILICKNSW
+9 AMFIILINKNSW
-21 AFSVENAIDFAIKNN
+21 AFSVENAIDFALKNN
-36 HEIKLYEDKLK
+36 YEIKLYEDKLK

-61 PKISFNIQ
+61 PKISVNIQ
-69 SGERVNNNY
+69 SGERVNNNS
-78 LDDNR
+78 LDENR
-83 NDQKKTKFHSRDI
+83 NDQKKTKFSSREI

-104 GFSSIINLK
+104 GFSSIINFK
-113 KSDKQYI
+113 KSDKQYL

-126 KDKKQNLAVEVAR
+126 KDKKQNLAVEVVK

-148 KNLESYKKILKFY
+148 KNLESYKKILKVT

-173 SKLIDK
+173 LKLIDK

-218 EGDIKIDITKNNFK
+218 EGDEKIDITKKNFK
-232 KSEVLQKIEQNFLLQ
+232 KNEVLPKIEQNFLLQ

-315 SSKNQSAIVLDEYQI
+315 SSKNQSEIVLDEYQI

-346 DVTSQNLIIC
+346 NATSQNLIIC
-356 YEIMNFLEEK
+356 YEILNFLEEK
-366 KRILQSKHNAKI
+366 RRIAQSKHNAKI

-401 ENLLTI
+401 ENVLTI
-407 SCYKVLGLIGEVD
+407 TCYKVLGLIGEVN